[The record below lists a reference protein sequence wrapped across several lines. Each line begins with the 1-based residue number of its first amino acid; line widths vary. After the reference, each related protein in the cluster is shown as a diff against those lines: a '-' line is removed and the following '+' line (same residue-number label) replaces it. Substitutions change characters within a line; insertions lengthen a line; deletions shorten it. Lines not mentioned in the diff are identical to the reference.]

1 MAKAPKAPWRV
12 AILTMVPSFVGDLAV
27 AVRAAGHE
35 PAVVITA
42 RTPSL
47 QADAFLSEDTD
58 GVDVVVAAGRRSL
71 APILRGYDIDLGL
84 CAGFPWRIPQVAIDA
99 PKLGIVNGH
108 IGMLPRYR
116 GPHPVAWA
124 VRNGETEIGMTYHF
138 MDADFDTGNVLAQAA
153 VPLGEEDDWP
163 STVAKLHE
171 AGNELLPRVFER
183 LARGDSGEPQGDGEY
198 QTAFE
203 DSYAVLD
210 TAATAADV
218 HRQVRAW
225 SFVPPGPRVGPILE
239 RNGGRR
245 RIARTSLSKVPGA
258 EQLDCADAPIWI
270 LDSEPA

>member
-1 MAKAPKAPWRV
+1 
-12 AILTMVPSFVGDLAV
+12 MVPTYLGDHV
-27 AVRAAGHE
+27 DAVRAAGHE
-35 PAVVITA
+35 PTIVITA

-47 QADAFLSEDTD
+47 QADAFLSEETV

-71 APILRGYDIDLGL
+71 APILRGYEIDLGL
-84 CAGFPWRIPQVAIDA
+84 CAGFPWRIPTEAIDA
-99 PKLGIVNGH
+99 PKLGIVNAH

-116 GPHPVAWA
+116 GPFPVAWA

-163 STVAKLHE
+163 STLAKLHV

-183 LARGDSGEPQGDGEY
+183 LAKGDRGEPQGDGEY
-198 QTAFE
+198 QSGFE
-203 DSYAVLD
+203 DDYSRLD
-210 TAATAADV
+210 TEATAADV

-225 SFVPPGPRVGPILE
+225 GFVPPRARVGPILE

-245 RIARTSLSKVPGA
+245 RIVRTSLVEVDGA
-258 EQLDCADAPIWI
+258 ERLDCADASVWI
-270 LDSEPA
+270 LESEPA